1 MSILD
6 RVLYY
11 LSTYLHYCIVSM
23 MRKSLKA
30 FTFSDGT
37 VIPRGALIFTAAQ
50 ANPSIH
56 LNPDLFDGFR
66 FFNLEKEQR
75 GNDPRPLATNLC
87 GSVSGTRFKLVTT
100 TPDYLVWGYGRHA
113 CSGRFFSAL
122 FLKLMLAH
130 VVLRYDVKFEN
141 NGRPEDVIVG
151 FNRFPNPHAKVLL
164 RKR

>member
-1 MSILD
+1 
-6 RVLYY
+6 
-11 LSTYLHYCIVSM
+11 M

-37 VIPRGALIFTAAQ
+37 VIPRGALIFTTTQ
-50 ANPSIH
+50 ADPSIH
-56 LNPDLFDGFR
+56 PNPDLFDGFR
-66 FFNLEKEQR
+66 FSNLEKEQQ
-75 GNDPRPLATNLC
+75 GNDPRPLTSNTN

-122 FLKLMLAH
+122 LLKLVLAH
-130 VVLRYDVKFEN
+130 VVLRYDVKFEIG
-141 NGRPEDVIVG
+141 GRPEDVIVG
-151 FNRFPNPHAKVLL
+151 YNQLPNPHAEVLL